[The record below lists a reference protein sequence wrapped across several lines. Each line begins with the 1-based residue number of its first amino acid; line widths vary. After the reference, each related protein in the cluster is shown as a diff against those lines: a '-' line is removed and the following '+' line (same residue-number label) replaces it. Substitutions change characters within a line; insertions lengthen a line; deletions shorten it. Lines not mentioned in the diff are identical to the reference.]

1 MYVLC
6 NWRKHTPPGLNW
18 LNSGAT
24 FIWDCL
30 WRKSVIIFFRG
41 CFYFKIAKS
50 LWDNKISK
58 HPYGKLFFKNFL
70 WGKNGCLTFGH
81 ALVMLLMTSLWLHY
95 DFIMT
100 SLWLHAS
107 YDFIITSLWL
117 LMTSNLW
124 SCFLWLHFEFSIGR
138 KNASCLLRCKHD
150 SYFTWWKLE
159 SRKS

>member
-6 NWRKHTPPGLNW
+6 NWRKHTHPWIKLA
-18 LNSGAT
+18 NSGAT

-50 LWDNKISK
+50 LWDDKISK
-58 HPYGKLFFKNFL
+58 HPYGELFFKNFL

-100 SLWLHAS
+100 S
-107 YDFIITSLWL
+107 
-117 LMTSNLW
+117 
-124 SCFLWLHFEFSIGR
+124 CFLWLHYNFIMTSYDF
-138 KNASCLLRCKHD
+138 KPLVMLLMTSFRIFYWPKKCEL
-150 SYFTWWKLE
+150 SPAM
-159 SRKS
+159 